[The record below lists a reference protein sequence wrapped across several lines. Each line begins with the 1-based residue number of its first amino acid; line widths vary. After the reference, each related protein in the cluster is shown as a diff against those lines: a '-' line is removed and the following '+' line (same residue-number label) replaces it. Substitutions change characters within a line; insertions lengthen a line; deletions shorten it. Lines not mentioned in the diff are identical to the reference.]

1 MTVNGVKTSMKNNL
15 DQIPPIA
22 CLAAVR
28 AIQKLLEIMSRIAC
42 YT

>member
-22 CLAAVR
+22 CLAVR